1 MVKKHL
7 RVYNICLPKKLESS
21 KQNRKQNSTCVRI
34 NKRKI
39 IITYISK
46 EEYNKEGAP
55 EGSIEG
61 QRERHSR

>member
-1 MVKKHL
+1 MRENDKGKKW
-7 RVYNICLPKKLESS
+7 CS
-21 KQNRKQNSTCVRI
+21 KSEQNRKQYSTRVRI